1 VEVPVRRRGAAAI
14 AAAALVTAC
23 ITEPE
28 LKPGSGWRP
37 ADVQDGWQ
45 IATPEQVGL
54 DPRRIDAAY
63 ARFYSDREYLNAIAF
78 LIVRDGRLVAEG
90 YTRSPEDR
98 ERIGNV
104 QSVTKSI
111 TSIVFGTLVD
121 DGTFG
126 DLNEPMSGIFD
137 PSVFGGDPRARNIT
151 LGHLLTMLSGLELD
165 NRSFSRLLLMRQP
178 RNQDRILLSQP
189 MTAPPGTR
197 FDYRDAD
204 PQILS
209 YAVTRRT
216 GRTLES
222 LARERLF
229 EPLGIRD
236 FYWEANADGITL
248 GAHALWLG
256 ARDMARIGQMVLNGG
271 TWNGRR
277 IVSAEWIAR
286 STSTRV
292 NQGVGAGPRYGFYWW
307 VIPEANAFVASGH
320 GGQYILVLPR
330 ERTVAVVTA
339 LPDTNDERLGNSLPA
354 FIDLVRTAVGAG
366 AAAPSVAGGS

>member
-1 VEVPVRRRGAAAI
+1 MGRGAAAI
-14 AAAALVTAC
+14 AAAALLTAC

-45 IATPEQVGL
+45 VATPEEVGL
-54 DPRRIDAAY
+54 DPRAIDAAY

-90 YTRSPEDR
+90 YTRTPDDR
-98 ERIGNV
+98 HRIGNV

-111 TSIVFGTLVD
+111 TSLVFGTLVE
-121 DGTFG
+121 DGTFR

-137 PSVFGGDPRARNIT
+137 ASVFGGDPRARNIT
-151 LGHLLTMLSGLELD
+151 IGHLLTMLSGLELD
-165 NRSFSRLLLMRQP
+165 NRSFATRLLMRRP
-178 RNQDRILLSQP
+178 RNQDRILLSLP
-189 MTAPPGTR
+189 MTSAPGTR

-204 PQILS
+204 PQLLS
-209 YAVTRRT
+209 YAVARRT

-222 LARERLF
+222 FARERLF
-229 EPLGIRD
+229 EPLGIRNY
-236 FYWEANADGITL
+236 YWEANADSITL

-271 TWNGRR
+271 MWNGRR
-277 IVSAEWIAR
+277 IVSAEWVAR
-286 STSTRV
+286 STATRV
-292 NQGVGAGPRYGFYWW
+292 NNGAAHGPRYGFYWW
-307 VIPEANAFVASGH
+307 VIPEANAFAASGH

-339 LPDTNDERLGNSLPA
+339 LPDTNDDRLGNSLPA
-354 FIDLVRTAVGAG
+354 FVDLVRAAVGAG
-366 AAAPSVAGGS
+366 AASQAAGGGS